1 MKQFFKWIMGTRVRK
16 VTAIASAIA
25 VALTLTTVSVAS
37 AHGFSQHRPNASSAS
52 KQWTDWKKH
61 HRYSA
66 TKPGS
71 GTGGSATPTP
81 KPTPTAT
88 TTPTPTPTKTS
99 TPSPTKSPTPTP
111 TSTPTTPPTTA
122 PTPTTGAWPDASNT
136 GVPAGVTLTPTG
148 GMTIT
153 KAGTVVSGMDIN
165 GDVVVRAANVT
176 IENSKV
182 HGRIDTSDSGAA
194 PNTMIKRVEIIG
206 PYNGAKDSG
215 SPAVGYTGF
224 TCDGCVVHGWGKGFG
239 LVKDVTIKNSW
250 VYDIVVYGDPANGG
264 SHNEA
269 ILSLGGT
276 NLTVTNNRLDAGDAP
291 NVSASLALYSQM
303 AAFNNVLVQGNLFD
317 GGGYCVYAGL
327 GGSYG
332 ASNTRF
338 VDNTFGDKYDKKCGG
353 YGPAIA
359 YSTGNGNQW
368 TGNVLESSG
377 AVVGTPGRG

>member
-16 VTAIASAIA
+16 ITALASAIA

-37 AHGFSQHRPNASSAS
+37 AHSFSQHRATASSAS

-66 TKPGS
+66 PKP
-71 GTGGSATPTP
+71 GSATPA
-81 KPTPTAT
+81 PTPTVPPTA
-88 TTPTPTPTKTS
+88 TPTPTPTKTS
-99 TPSPTKSPTPTP
+99 TPAPTKSPNPTP
-111 TSTPTTPPTTA
+111 TTTPTTPPTTDPNA
-122 PTPTTGAWPDASNT
+122 GSGTWPDASNT
-136 GVPAGVTLTPTG
+136 GVPAGVALTPSG

-153 KAGTVVSGMDIN
+153 KSGTVVSGLDIN
-165 GDVVVRAANVT
+165 GDVVVRASNVT

-224 TCDGCVVHGWGKGFG
+224 TCDGCVIHGWGKGFG
-239 LVKDVTIKNSW
+239 LVRDVTIKNSW

-276 NLTVTNNRLDAGDAP
+276 NLTVINNRLDAGDAP

-338 VDNTFGDKYDKKCGG
+338 VDNTFGSKYDKKCGG

-359 YSTGNGNQW
+359 YATGNGNQW
-368 TGNVLESSG
+368 TGNVLAATG
-377 AVVGTPGRG
+377 ATIATPGRG

>member
-16 VTAIASAIA
+16 ITALASAIA

-37 AHGFSQHRPNASSAS
+37 AHSFSQHRTTASAAS
-52 KQWTDWKKH
+52 KQWSDWKKQ
-61 HRYSA
+61 HRYTA
-66 TKPGS
+66 PKPGS
-71 GTGGSATPTP
+71 STS
-81 KPTPTAT
+81 TPTAT
-88 TTPTPTPTKTS
+88 PTATPSPTPTKTS
-99 TPSPTKSPTPTP
+99 TPAPTKSPDPTP
-111 TSTPTTPPTTA
+111 TTTPTTPPTTT
-122 PTPTTGAWPDASNT
+122 TPDASTGGFPDASNT
-136 GVPAGVTLTPTG
+136 GVPAGTVLTPSG
-148 GMTIT
+148 GLTIT
-153 KAGTVVSGMDIN
+153 KAGTVINGLDIN
-165 GDVVVRAANVT
+165 GDVLVRAANVT
-176 IENSKV
+176 IQNSKV
-182 HGRIDTSDSGAA
+182 HGRIDTSDNGAA
-194 PNTMIKRVEIIG
+194 PGTMIKRVEIIG

-250 VYDIVVYGDPANGG
+250 VYDIIVYGDPANGG

-269 ILSLGGT
+269 ILSLGGS
-276 NLTVTNNRLDAGDAP
+276 NFVVTNNRLDAGDAP

-377 AVVGTPGRG
+377 ATVATPGRG

>member
-16 VTAIASAIA
+16 VTALASAIA

-37 AHGFSQHRPNASSAS
+37 AQSFNQHRATVSSAS
-52 KQWTDWKKH
+52 KQWSNWKQH
-61 HRYSA
+61 HRFTA
-66 TKPGS
+66 PKPGS
-71 GTGGSATPTP
+71 STS
-81 KPTPTAT
+81 TPTASPT
-88 TTPTPTPTKTS
+88 ATPSPTPTKTS
-99 TPSPTKSPTPTP
+99 TPAPTKSPDPTP
-111 TSTPTTPPTTA
+111 TTTPTTPPTTT
-122 PTPTTGAWPDASNT
+122 TPDTSTGGFPDASNT
-136 GVPAGVTLTPTG
+136 GVPAGTVLTPSG
-148 GMTIT
+148 GLTIT
-153 KAGTVVSGMDIN
+153 KAGTVINGLDIN
-165 GDVVVRAANVT
+165 GDVLVRAANVT
-176 IENSKV
+176 IQNSKV
-182 HGRIDTSDSGAA
+182 HGRIDTSDNGAA
-194 PNTMIKRVEIIG
+194 PGTMIKRVEVIG

-269 ILSLGGT
+269 ILSLGGS
-276 NLTVTNNRLDAGDAP
+276 NLVVTNNRLDAGDAP

-338 VDNTFGDKYDKKCGG
+338 VDNTFGSKYDKKCGG

-368 TGNVLESSG
+368 TGNVLQSSG
-377 AVVGTPGRG
+377 ATVATPGRG

>member
-37 AHGFSQHRPNASSAS
+37 AHSFSQHRTTASSAS
-52 KQWTDWKKH
+52 KQWSDWKKH
-61 HRYSA
+61 HRYTA
-66 TKPGS
+66 PKPGS
-71 GTGGSATPTP
+71 STS
-81 KPTPTAT
+81 TPTASPT
-88 TTPTPTPTKTS
+88 ATPTPTPTKTS
-99 TPSPTKSPTPTP
+99 TPAPTKSPDPTP
-111 TSTPTTPPTTA
+111 TTTPTTPPTTT
-122 PTPTTGAWPDASNT
+122 TPDASTGGFPDASNT
-136 GVPAGVTLTPTG
+136 GVPAGTVLTPSG
-148 GMTIT
+148 GLTIT
-153 KAGTVVSGMDIN
+153 KAGTVINGLDIN
-165 GDVVVRAANVT
+165 GDVIVRAANVT
-176 IENSKV
+176 IQNSKV
-182 HGRIDTSDSGAA
+182 HGRIDTSDNGAA
-194 PNTMIKRVEIIG
+194 PGTMIKRVEIIG

-250 VYDIVVYGDPANGG
+250 VYDIIVYGDPANGG

-269 ILSLGGT
+269 ILSLGGS
-276 NLTVTNNRLDAGDAP
+276 NLVVTNNRLDAGDAP

-338 VDNTFGDKYDKKCGG
+338 IDNTFGDKYDKKCGG

-377 AVVGTPGRG
+377 AAVATPGRG